1 MKVKIEWAESKN
13 EGWKVCTVNDNG
25 QTITDVSVNRVNK
38 KGETFP
44 NFDDIKPGFEVE
56 CELWKSPAGKTYMFA
71 PRPQSA
77 PKTGGGAGI
86 KVAMAEKAKAI
97 EHSIDRKDNSIL
109 LSSTFRDA
117 TILTSAQMKGGE
129 NWSNEEVMEK
139 WKMWRSWLMEQFG
152 DAGDLTETKVPFK

>member
-1 MKVKIEWAESKN
+1 MTKVMIEWTENKSNDWRICTIK
-13 EGWKVCTVNDNG
+13 EGT

-44 NFDDIKPGFEVE
+44 NFDGIIPGAEIE
-56 CELWKSPAGKTYMFA
+56 CEIWKSPTGKTYMFA

-77 PKTGGGAGI
+77 PRGGGAGI

-97 EHSIDRKDNSIL
+97 EHSQDRKDNSIQ

-117 TILTSAQMKGGE
+117 TILTAAQMKGSE
-129 NWSNEEVMEK
+129 NWSNEEVQEK
-139 WKMWRSWLMEQFG
+139 WKMWRTWLMEQFG
-152 DAGDLTETKVPFK
+152 DAGDITETKKPF